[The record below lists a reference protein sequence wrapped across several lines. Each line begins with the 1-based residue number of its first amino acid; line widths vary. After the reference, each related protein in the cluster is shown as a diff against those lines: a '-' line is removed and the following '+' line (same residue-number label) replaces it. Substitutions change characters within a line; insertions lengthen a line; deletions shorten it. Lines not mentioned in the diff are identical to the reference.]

1 MAILN
6 IVRANFGATRDQIA
20 QAVSRAVGN
29 KATSSTVREMI
40 EGEIDRVSHEGRLV
54 EQSGLLVIAEN

>member
-1 MAILN
+1 
-6 IVRANFGATRDQIA
+6 

-40 EGEIDRVSHEGRLV
+40 EGEIDRISQTGRLA
-54 EQSGLLVIAEN
+54 EQSGLLVIVES